1 MDKIVIR
8 EARLQARVGISET
21 ERAELQGVVLD
32 IEAFRD
38 LRPAGLSDDYEDTVC
53 YAAMLATAIRVVT
66 AQPYRLI
73 EAIAENVAAAML
85 GEFEIDRVLV
95 RVRKPG
101 ALAKQNARYAAVEIV
116 REKNG

>member
-8 EARLQARVGISET
+8 EALLQARVGISEA
-21 ERAELQGVVLD
+21 ERAEPQEIALD

-38 LRPAGLSDDYEDTVC
+38 LRPAGLSDDYKDTVC
-53 YAAMLATAIRVVT
+53 YAAMLATASRVVT
-66 AQPYRLI
+66 AQPYHLI

-85 GEFEIDRVLV
+85 EEFEIHRVLV